1 MIDYKNELGP
11 LLTKVLK
18 IIKESKEPISRD
30 ELANI
35 MNVSNRIATDYL
47 KALYNRGYI
56 MDSRGTWRDNKTKEE
71 IFVETKSLWVISVD
85 GLNYL
90 DLHNYWWTRFWVRS
104 ILCPL
109 IVSAVVSLVTS
120 LNAEVI
126 RNAIIMMINF
136 WTGKS

>member
-11 LLTKVLK
+11 LLTKILK
-18 IIKESKEPISRD
+18 IIKESAEPISRD
-30 ELANI
+30 ELAR
-35 MNVSNRIATDYL
+35 MLKVSNRIATDYL
-47 KALYNRGYI
+47 QALYKRGYI
-56 MDSRGTWRDNKTKEE
+56 MDARGTWKDNKTNEE
-71 IFVETKSLWVISVD
+71 IFVETVSRWVISVD

-109 IVSAVVSLVTS
+109 IVAAVVSVVTS

-126 RNAIIMMINF
+126 RGTIIAVFNL
-136 WTGKS
+136 WAK

>member
-18 IIKESKEPISRD
+18 IIKTSKEPLSRD
-30 ELANI
+30 ELARM
-35 MNVSNRIATDYL
+35 MNVSNRIATNYL
-47 KALYNRGYI
+47 EALYNRGYI
-56 MDSRGTWRDNKTKEE
+56 MDFRGDWKDRKSKESIFE
-71 IFVETKSLWVISVD
+71 IKEARWIVSAD

-109 IVSAVVSLVTS
+109 IVSAVVSVVTS

-126 RNAIIMMINF
+126 RDAIIATISL
-136 WTGKS
+136 WSK

>member
-18 IIKESKEPISRD
+18 IIKDSKEPITRD
-30 ELANI
+30 ELARM
-35 MNVSNRIATDYL
+35 MNVSNRIATNYL
-47 KALYNRGYI
+47 EALYNRGYI
-56 MDSRGTWRDNKTKEE
+56 MDARGTWKDKQSKEL
-71 IFVETKSLWVISVD
+71 IFEAEESRWIVSAD

-109 IVSAVVSLVTS
+109 IVSALVSFVTS
-120 LNAEVI
+120 LNAEAI
-126 RNAIIMMINF
+126 RGAILAVFNL
-136 WTGKS
+136 WTR

>member
-18 IIKESKEPISRD
+18 IIKESKEPITRD
-30 ELANI
+30 ELARM
-35 MNVSNRIATDYL
+35 MNVSNRIATNYL
-47 KALYNRGYI
+47 EALYNRGYI
-56 MDSRGTWRDNKTKEE
+56 MDARGDWKDKQSKELIFEAEESRW
-71 IFVETKSLWVISVD
+71 IVSAD

-109 IVSAVVSLVTS
+109 IVSALVSVVTS
-120 LNAEVI
+120 LNAEAI
-126 RNAIIMMINF
+126 RGAILAVFNL
-136 WTGKS
+136 WTR

>member
-11 LLTKVLK
+11 LLTKILK
-18 IIKESKEPISRD
+18 IIKESEEPISRD
-30 ELANI
+30 ELAR
-35 MNVSNRIATDYL
+35 MMKVSNRIATDYL

-56 MDSRGTWRDNKTKEE
+56 IDAHGTWRDSKTGEE
-71 IFVETKSLWVISVD
+71 IFVESAAHWIASAD

-120 LNAEVI
+120 LNADVI
-126 RNAIIMMINF
+126 RGAIVAAFNL
-136 WTGKS
+136 WTR

>member
-18 IIKESKEPISRD
+18 IIKLSKEPISHD
-30 ELANI
+30 ELARM
-35 MNVSNRIATDYL
+35 MNVSNRIATDYI

-56 MDSRGTWRDNKTKEE
+56 MDFRGDWKDKNGKEPVLV
-71 IFVETKSLWVISVD
+71 ITAARWVISVD

-90 DLHNYWWTRFWVRS
+90 DLHAYWWTRFWARS

-109 IVSAVVSLVTS
+109 IVAAVVSLVTS

-126 RNAIIMMINF
+126 RNAIIMAINL
-136 WTGKS
+136 WSK

>member
-18 IIKESKEPISRD
+18 IIKESTEPVSRD
-30 ELANI
+30 ELARM

-47 KALYNRGYI
+47 RALYNRGYI
-56 MDSRGTWRDNKTKEE
+56 MDFRGDWKDNKTKEPIFE
-71 IFVETKSLWVISVD
+71 ITSSRWVISAD

-90 DLHNYWWTRFWVRS
+90 YLHACWWTRFWVRS

-109 IVSAVVSLVTS
+109 IVAAVVSLVTS

-126 RNAIIMMINF
+126 RDAIITAINL
-136 WTGKS
+136 WSK

>member
-11 LLTKVLK
+11 LLTKILK
-18 IIKESKEPISRD
+18 IIKESAEPISRD
-30 ELANI
+30 ELAR
-35 MNVSNRIATDYL
+35 MLKVSNRIATDYL
-47 KALYNRGYI
+47 QALYKRGYI
-56 MDSRGTWRDNKTKEE
+56 MDTRGTWKDNKTNEE
-71 IFVETKSLWVISVD
+71 IFVETVSRWVISVD

-109 IVSAVVSLVTS
+109 IVVAVVSVVTS

-126 RNAIIMMINF
+126 RGTIIAVFNL
-136 WTGKS
+136 WTK

>member
-18 IIKESKEPISRD
+18 IIKDSKEPITRD
-30 ELANI
+30 ELARM
-35 MNVSNRIATDYL
+35 MNVSNRIATNYL
-47 KALYNRGYI
+47 EALYNRGYI
-56 MDSRGTWRDNKTKEE
+56 MDARGDWKDKQSKELIFEAEESRW
-71 IFVETKSLWVISVD
+71 IVSAD

-109 IVSAVVSLVTS
+109 IVSALVSVVTS
-120 LNAEVI
+120 LNAEAI
-126 RNAIIMMINF
+126 RGAILAVFNL
-136 WTGKS
+136 WTR

>member
-11 LLTKVLK
+11 LLTKILK
-18 IIKESKEPISRD
+18 IIKESAEPLSRD
-30 ELANI
+30 ELAR
-35 MNVSNRIATDYL
+35 MLKVSNRIATDYL
-47 KALYNRGYI
+47 QALYNRGYI
-56 MDSRGTWRDNKTKEE
+56 MDARGDWRDKKTKEE
-71 IFVETKSLWVISVD
+71 IFVEGASRWVISVD

-109 IVSAVVSLVTS
+109 IVAAVVSVVTS

-126 RNAIIMMINF
+126 RGTIIAVFNL
-136 WTGKS
+136 WTK

>member
-18 IIKESKEPISRD
+18 IIKDSKEPITRD
-30 ELANI
+30 ELARM
-35 MNVSNRIATDYL
+35 MNVSNRIATNYL
-47 KALYNRGYI
+47 EALYNRGYI
-56 MDSRGTWRDNKTKEE
+56 MDARGTWKDKQSKEL
-71 IFVETKSLWVISVD
+71 IFESEESRWIVSAD

-109 IVSAVVSLVTS
+109 IVSALVSVVTS
-120 LNAEVI
+120 LNAEAI
-126 RNAIIMMINF
+126 RGAILAVFNL
-136 WTGKS
+136 WTR

>member
-1 MIDYKNELGP
+1 MIDYKNELGS
-11 LLTKVLK
+11 LLTKVLQ
-18 IIKESKEPISRD
+18 IIKTSKEPLSRD
-30 ELANI
+30 ELARI

-56 MDSRGTWRDNKTKEE
+56 MDFRGDWKDPETKETKFE
-71 IFVETKSLWVISVD
+71 IMASRWVVSVD

-90 DLHNYWWTRFWVRS
+90 DLHNYWWTRFWARS

-109 IVSAVVSLVTS
+109 IVAAVVSVVTS

-126 RNAIIMMINF
+126 RDAIIATFNL
-136 WTGKS
+136 WAR

>member
-18 IIKESKEPISRD
+18 IIKESKEPITRD
-30 ELANI
+30 ELARM
-35 MNVSNRIATDYL
+35 MNVSNRIATNYL
-47 KALYNRGYI
+47 EALYNRGYI
-56 MDSRGTWRDNKTKEE
+56 MDARSDWKDKQSKELIFEVEESRW
-71 IFVETKSLWVISVD
+71 IVSAD

-109 IVSAVVSLVTS
+109 IVSALVSVVTS
-120 LNAEVI
+120 LNAEAI
-126 RNAIIMMINF
+126 RGAILAVFNL
-136 WTGKS
+136 WTR

>member
-18 IIKESKEPISRD
+18 IIKESAEPVSRD
-30 ELANI
+30 ELARI
-35 MNVSNRIATDYL
+35 MKVSNRIATDYL
-47 KALYNRGYI
+47 QALYKRGYI
-56 MDSRGTWRDNKTKEE
+56 MDARGDWRDKKTKEE
-71 IFVETKSLWVISVD
+71 IFVEKASRWIVSVD

-109 IVSAVVSLVTS
+109 IVAAVVSVVTS
-120 LNAEVI
+120 LNADAI
-126 RNAIIMMINF
+126 RAALISAFNL
-136 WTGKS
+136 WTK

>member
-11 LLTKVLK
+11 LLTKILK
-18 IIKESKEPISRD
+18 IIKESAEPISRD
-30 ELANI
+30 ELAR
-35 MNVSNRIATDYL
+35 MLKVSNRIATDYL
-47 KALYNRGYI
+47 QALYKRGYI
-56 MDSRGTWRDNKTKEE
+56 MDARGTWKDNKTNEE
-71 IFVETKSLWVISVD
+71 IFVETVSRWVISVD

-109 IVSAVVSLVTS
+109 IVAAVVSVVTS

-126 RNAIIMMINF
+126 RGTIIAVFNL
-136 WTGKS
+136 WTK

>member
-18 IIKESKEPISRD
+18 IIKESKEPIICD
-30 ELANI
+30 ELARM
-35 MNVSNRIATDYL
+35 MNVSNRIATNYL
-47 KALYNRGYI
+47 EALYNRGYI
-56 MDSRGTWRDNKTKEE
+56 MDARSDWKDKQSKELIFEVEESRW
-71 IFVETKSLWVISVD
+71 IVSAD

-109 IVSAVVSLVTS
+109 IVSALVSVVTS
-120 LNAEVI
+120 LNAEAI
-126 RNAIIMMINF
+126 RGAILAVFNL
-136 WTGKS
+136 WTR